1 MLSISVK
8 YQLNC
13 LDALQLGSHR
23 DPINI
28 SISQKISDWKQLNVY
43 MVEIVGAFYT
53 LRHLKNIT
61 Q

>member
-8 YQLNC
+8 YQLKC
-13 LDALQLGSHR
+13 LDALQLSSHR
-23 DPINI
+23 DQINI